1 MINFRGERDLGRLE
15 WVVGREVDVQEED
28 ALVIGR
34 VLRTH
39 DRGLPVELISLVG
52 GASRAVRGGISAEV
66 DELFLNSFKCH
77 NIVYNK

>member
-1 MINFRGERDLGRLE
+1 MINFRGEGDLGRLE

-52 GASRAVRGGISAEV
+52 GAS
-66 DELFLNSFKCH
+66 
-77 NIVYNK
+77 

>member
-52 GASRAVRGGISAEV
+52 GAS
-66 DELFLNSFKCH
+66 
-77 NIVYNK
+77 